1 MLSRDAVFVFERAG
15 RGDRFTR
22 AKLLGAYYTISYD
35 DVGRIILASGE
46 SDDGISFEYS
56 YNDDGLLSHLV
67 IYSYGFDEHY
77 DYTWANGLLQKYE
90 GKWISTGEEHEIM
103 RRETCVF
110 TWNGDILSSTDRHA
124 ESADGTSSV
133 SRYDYEY
140 TTSGGRIQ
148 TISETQ
154 ISENTVGPTT
164 MRITSEVLY
173 EIEYAD

>member
-1 MLSRDAVFVFERAG
+1 
-15 RGDRFTR
+15 
-22 AKLLGAYYTISYD
+22 
-35 DVGRIILASGE
+35 
-46 SDDGISFEYS
+46 
-56 YNDDGLLSHLV
+56 
-67 IYSYGFDEHY
+67 
-77 DYTWANGLLQKYE
+77 
-90 GKWISTGEEHEIM
+90 M

-133 SRYDYEY
+133 SRYDYEYTSIPNPFRNFVCSIPNDFGMIWRFDGIDGLVNNMYSRISNDVSNFSYEY